1 MVFGRRT
8 VGDSELNGVGYGF
21 GVGLSYFELR
31 KCRSGPDPGC
41 LRPGKNDRASCEGR
55 CGDESDELDRW
66 GAADSGPVW
75 HGARAGQ
82 VDDVDNDFSVSTRPS
97 LLADPSSYVGGTQS
111 GMQRFCVCFSSL
123 CVQAALDT
131 ALTP

>member
-31 KCRSGPDPGC
+31 RCRSGPDPGC

-82 VDDVDNDFSVSTRPS
+82 VNDVDNGEQSHSILTVSCRKVVIT
-97 LLADPSSYVGGTQS
+97 GHEH
-111 GMQRFCVCFSSL
+111 L
-123 CVQAALDT
+123 CR
-131 ALTP
+131 